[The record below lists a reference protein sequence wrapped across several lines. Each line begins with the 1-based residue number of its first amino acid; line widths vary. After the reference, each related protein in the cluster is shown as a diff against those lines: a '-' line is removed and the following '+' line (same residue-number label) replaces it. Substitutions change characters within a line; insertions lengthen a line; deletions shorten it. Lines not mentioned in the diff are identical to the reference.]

1 MHTETIKTDYN
12 VYKKS
17 FSYRNIYPYKK
28 WLKNGNTTVFEIHL
42 IEIHSIIEA
51 PEEVWSKDN
60 ANSRRV
66 HLIDRF
72 ILCDENQQR
81 D

>member
-1 MHTETIKTDYN
+1 MHTKTIKIDYGT
-12 VYKKS
+12 YKKQLQLLQHLS
-17 FSYRNIYPYKK
+17 IQEVV
-28 WLKNGNTTVFEIHL
+28 KNGNTAIFEIRL
-42 IEIHSIIEA
+42 IKQHSITEE

-60 ANSRRV
+60 ANSRWV

-72 ILCDENQQR
+72 ILCDQQQQR

>member
-1 MHTETIKTDYN
+1 MHTQTIKTDYGT
-12 VYKKS
+12 YKKELQLLQHLS
-17 FSYRNIYPYKK
+17 IQVV
-28 WLKNGNTTVFEIHL
+28 KNGNTAIFEIRL
-42 IEIHSIIEA
+42 IKKRSIIEE

-60 ANSRRV
+60 ANSRWV

-72 ILCDENQQR
+72 ILCDQHQQR